1 MESAVEMENLPQHVA
16 IIMDGNRRWARRE
29 GLDVPSGHREG
40 AENLR
45 RIARYA
51 NQMGIKYL
59 TVFAFSTENWNRSD
73 MEISA
78 LMFLFR
84 KYLDEMIADIDN
96 NNIRINIIGSKKKL
110 ENDILDKIEKLVE
123 KTKKNTGMILNI
135 AFNYGGKYDIV
146 TAVRKIA
153 QEVKEETLNI
163 DDINETVISD
173 HLLTANQPDPDF
185 LIRTSGEERISNFM
199 IWQLAYSELY
209 FTPKYWPEFSNQDFE
224 EAIKVYQKRNRRF
237 GGK

>member
-96 NNIRINIIGSKKKL
+96 NNIRINIIG
-110 ENDILDKIEKLVE
+110 
-123 KTKKNTGMILNI
+123 
-135 AFNYGGKYDIV
+135 
-146 TAVRKIA
+146 
-153 QEVKEETLNI
+153 
-163 DDINETVISD
+163 
-173 HLLTANQPDPDF
+173 
-185 LIRTSGEERISNFM
+185 
-199 IWQLAYSELY
+199 
-209 FTPKYWPEFSNQDFE
+209 
-224 EAIKVYQKRNRRF
+224 
-237 GGK
+237 